1 MFLHHGELIVTSN
14 SQVRSSQTQN
24 RVICDVG
31 ELFNDKSGASH
42 LLGPLVHAAAA
53 PEGLIVVVS
62 DGVSSNFMAQSV
74 KVLDS
79 RVVGVLVGNKEGALD
94 VTPIGVLTASKDV
107 IVEVNVVLVDGI
119 IKSDHHHLGHVG
131 TVISLWAKI
140 ARNFSA
146 IFRTETVGQLTDLL
160 VTLWGSVGI
169 FINV

>member
-1 MFLHHGELIVTSN
+1 MAIGLLSYLTS
-14 SQVRSSQTQN
+14 
-24 RVICDVG
+24 VG

-107 IVEVNVVLVDGI
+107 IVEVNVVLVNG
-119 IKSDHHHLGHVG
+119 
-131 TVISLWAKI
+131 
-140 ARNFSA
+140 FSKF
-146 IFRTETVGQLTDLL
+146 IHYFLL
-160 VTLWGSVGI
+160 FKHQHGRHACRWNRVTL
-169 FINV
+169 